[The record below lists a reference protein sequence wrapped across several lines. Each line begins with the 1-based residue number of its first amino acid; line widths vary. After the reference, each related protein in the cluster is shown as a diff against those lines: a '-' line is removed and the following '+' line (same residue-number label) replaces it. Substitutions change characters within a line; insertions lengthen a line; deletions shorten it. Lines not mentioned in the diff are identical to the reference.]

1 MLLEMSRPLRIEYPE
16 AWYHVMNRGRRN
28 EHIFLGSKDYVSF
41 LDLLHETIATWN
53 LRVAAYCLMPT
64 HYHLLVQTPGA
75 NLSRCMRHI
84 DGVYT
89 QRFNRARET
98 DGSLFRGRYKSIVV
112 GGDSYLLQ
120 LVRYI
125 HRNPLR
131 AGLSDSLEK
140 YPWTSHRAY
149 LSDAESWN
157 WIHKEPLLTMLSPNG
172 RGRITAYRRFVG
184 LEDPDTI
191 IDLLERKKWPAIL
204 GPQRFINKTR
214 EKFFSGNVH
223 EEIPQSRELAPT
235 LDTIRI
241 TVCASYR
248 ISEGDLERSRR
259 GTWNEAR
266 NVAIYLTRRL
276 RGETL
281 SRIGEYYQMSRYSSV
296 SSVIQRM
303 KRLMDTD
310 QALKKKVGRIASQLI
325 KSQA

>member
-1 MLLEMSRPLRIEYPE
+1 
-16 AWYHVMNRGRRN
+16 
-28 EHIFLGSKDYVSF
+28 
-41 LDLLHETIATWN
+41 
-53 LRVAAYCLMPT
+53 MPT

-204 GPQRFINKTR
+204 APSVSSTR
-214 EKFFSGNVH
+214 QGRNSSPETSTKRSHSQGNWRPLWIPSELQCVH
-223 EEIPQSRELAPT
+223 RTGLAKAIGALPE
-235 LDTIRI
+235 RN
-241 TVCASYR
+241 
-248 ISEGDLERSRR
+248 LERSAECGYLSHQTTERR
-259 GTWNEAR
+259 DAFAHWGVLPDEQ
-266 NVAIYLTRRL
+266 V
-276 RGETL
+276 
-281 SRIGEYYQMSRYSSV
+281 
-296 SSVIQRM
+296 
-303 KRLMDTD
+303 
-310 QALKKKVGRIASQLI
+310 
-325 KSQA
+325 